1 MKRYSLVLLD
11 IAKQDAKEIRH
22 WYSTIRKELGKRFTA
37 DLKNMLLSIERL
49 PTAYA
54 IRYKN
59 IRFANLDIF
68 PYLVEFFIKEDNTI
82 VVIAILYNGRDP
94 KVFKEKSDAFT

>member
-11 IAKQDAKEIRH
+11 ITKQDAKEIKR
-22 WYSTIRKELGKRFTA
+22 WYSSIRKELGKKFTA
-37 DLKNMLLSIERL
+37 DLKNTLFSIERL

-59 IRFANLDIF
+59 VRFANLDIF
-68 PYLVEFFIKEDNTI
+68 P
-82 VVIAILYNGRDP
+82 
-94 KVFKEKSDAFT
+94 